1 MRATI
6 RKKGE
11 PTSETDFEPWVKKE
25 LDDIDRQVQRKSVA
39 KIREL
44 RLMTVENDAN
54 IERLK
59 QGKAIKELTVGGK
72 PLSSVNPETFSKA
85 LTRIPRC
92 RKRG

>member
-25 LDDIDRQVQRKSVA
+25 LDDIDRQVQRKRVT

-44 RLMTVENDAN
+44 RLMSVENTASID
-54 IERLK
+54 ILK
-59 QGKAIKELTVGGK
+59 QKKEMEELTVGGK
-72 PLSSVNPETFSKA
+72 PLSSVNPEAFSKA
-85 LTRIPRC
+85 LTTDFAM
-92 RKRG
+92 